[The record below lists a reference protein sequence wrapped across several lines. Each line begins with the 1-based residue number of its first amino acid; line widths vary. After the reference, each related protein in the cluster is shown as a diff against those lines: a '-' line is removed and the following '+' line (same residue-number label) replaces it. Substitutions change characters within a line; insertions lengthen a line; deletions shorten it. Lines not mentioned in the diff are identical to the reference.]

1 MNMTTCDP
9 MVNSYFAQLGARL
22 SDLPEARR
30 QDFLLELRAHV
41 MDRLQQVAAPNE
53 DDCRNVLKALGT
65 PDEIARQYRME
76 MILRGSSWRLSPL
89 TVLRTLLRWTVA
101 GAQGYAV
108 FLVATIGYLL
118 AASLYISALLKPFFP
133 RNVGF
138 FISDVGFNLARF
150 PVQHGHEVLAPFF
163 IPVTLM
169 AGYLA
174 TFGTTWLIRFLI
186 RHMSR
191 LRKKI

>member
-1 MNMTTCDP
+1 
-9 MVNSYFAQLGARL
+9 
-22 SDLPEARR
+22 
-30 QDFLLELRAHV
+30 
-41 MDRLQQVAAPNE
+41 
-53 DDCRNVLKALGT
+53 VLKALGT

-101 GAQGYAV
+101 SVQGYAV
-108 FLVATIGYLL
+108 FVVAMIGYFL
-118 AASLYISALLKPFFP
+118 AASLYICALLKPFFP

-138 FISDVGFNLARF
+138 FIGDGFNLASF
-150 PVQHGHEVLAPFF
+150 PVQRGHEVLASWF
-163 IPVTLM
+163 IPITVV

-174 TFGTTWLIRFLI
+174 TLGTTMLIRFLI
-186 RHMSR
+186 RHFTR